1 MAVAIKGEEGFSYAD
16 ALKKARTE
24 ISLKE
29 IGINTTKIRRATNG
43 GIIIEIPGAD
53 KEKAN
58 VLVQKLTDITEGSQ
72 DHEAV
77 Y

>member
-1 MAVAIKGEEGFSYAD
+1 VAIKGEEGFSYAD

-43 GIIIEIPGAD
+43 GIIIEIPGAEN